1 MAGVLDSLL
10 NGAATVG
17 QTALQVPQ
25 AVGGGALDILI
36 GDRTNVP
43 AGEQVKRSIEAL
55 LLSGDNPAN
64 LIAIHGMNAK
74 RDAQNQAI
82 VASPDFKRSLEVNQ
96 VTRNLSPMEAFDF
109 TAKQYGVHGYSPDT
123 ETQPDLSVGPASPT
137 APQQERQTVPVL
149 PPSSVDDL
157 LKYETRSYQLGRI
170 NTADPTERELALAQA
185 ADMSPRLGTQLDA
198 VDRVLGR
205 AARPGETTSTV
216 SVTGKG
222 DVSAKVQTL
231 KGGEQWYADIE
242 HAQSAVDKWNQ
253 GAEGL
258 GMSDRLIAIP
268 LESGGAIIKQ
278 TTDEEAKSRGTAKGT
293 VIGTAEGKLA
303 PATIA
308 AEEAAARRPTEAS
321 RSQAQAAIRDIDATL
336 PLVDTFLTSLRPEN
350 VGLVGKLRG
359 MAFGAQGQLDAIMG
373 KDAAGALRTLRAQVQ
388 EDALANN
395 LREGDGGV
403 SAGMFDPNLETTEML
418 GNILAYRNARL
429 LDPSGKLSDA
439 DVANSKQSLGLDK
452 TFTSAAQ
459 IQQRVKIFRD
469 TLKSQRAAAQKL
481 IGAKESSGGQPE
493 SMSPVRAKLLQKYG
507 G

>member
-1 MAGVLDSLL
+1 MAGVLDTLL
-10 NGAATVG
+10 G
-17 QTALQVPQ
+17 VPQ
-25 AVGGGALDILI
+25 AVGGGALDILM

-43 AGEQVKRSIEAL
+43 AGEQVKRGIEAL
-55 LLSGDNPAN
+55 LIAGDNPSA
-64 LIAIHGMNAK
+64 LLGIHQMNAQ
-74 RDAQNQAI
+74 RNAQAQAI
-82 VASPDFKRSLEVNQ
+82 VSSPDFKRSLEVNQ

-109 TAKQYGVHGYSPDT
+109 TAKQYGVKGYAPPTT
-123 ETQPDLSVGPASPT
+123 ESAVDLAPGGPS
-137 APQQERQTVPVL
+137 APERQTTPVL
-149 PPSSVDDL
+149 PPSSLDDL
-157 LKYETRSYQLGRI
+157 LKDRT
-170 NTADPTERELALAQA
+170 NTYAWERVNAADPTERELALSKA
-185 ADMSPRLGTQLDA
+185 SGLNPRLGAQLDI
-198 VDRVLGR
+198 VDRVLGQ

-216 SVTGKG
+216 SVTGTG

-258 GMSDRLIAIP
+258 GMSDRLVAIP

-278 TTDEEAKSRGTAKGT
+278 TTDEETKSRGTARGT

-303 PATIA
+303 PATVA

-373 KDAAGALRTLRAQVQ
+373 KDAAGALRTLRSQVQ

-439 DVANSKQSLGLDK
+439 DVANSRKSLGFDK
-452 TFTSAAQ
+452 TLTSAGQ

-469 TLKSQRAAAQKL
+469 TLKSQRAAAQKVL
-481 IGAKESSGGQPE
+481 GTKSDGATSGAP
-493 SMSPVRAKLLQKYG
+493 SDVSPIKARLLQKYG